1 MERRLRRERRHF
13 HGSVS
18 GRTPSKPDSHR
29 SPWATHCVPVG
40 NPHLLL
46 MGQILIFPTSGQ
58 SMMHAHIVEM
68 DDRGR
73 ILIPKKVRR
82 SVKSTRFLL
91 TLSSD
96 RIELIPLDDPREAF
110 RKLKGSRK
118 LPLDWREAKEIAER
132 LADEEVSS

>member
-1 MERRLRRERRHF
+1 
-13 HGSVS
+13 
-18 GRTPSKPDSHR
+18 
-29 SPWATHCVPVG
+29 
-40 NPHLLL
+40 
-46 MGQILIFPTSGQ
+46 
-58 SMMHAHIVEM
+58 MMHAHIVEM